1 MNFKGDGMVVGILK
15 WGMEIREAEKISH
28 FLFGRKN

>member
-1 MNFKGDGMVVGILK
+1 MNWEWAKMVVGILK
-15 WGMEIREAEKISH
+15 LRREKQQAEKISH